1 MMYMVP
7 LQCFSTVTRTRV
19 TALTVMAVGTRT
31 LQDTHRH
38 SLPRLQHNASWL
50 PEAVC
55 HWSTELRR
63 PSRVNR
69 YRTDCLQAH
78 LSAQLYSY
86 FIIRYMSVWWWYTHT
101 DMYLSDCISK
111 RKGKIYI
118 FIQGMLAELYTPMLC
133 LSFKQLHT
141 AGIKSYTAALW
152 QRLVEDSKIM
162 LLVSGQ
168 SHEISWNWPADKVCY
183 ALKVKR
189 ISAPQ

>member
-111 RKGKIYI
+111 RKGKIY
-118 FIQGMLAELYTPMLC
+118 
-133 LSFKQLHT
+133 LSKECWLNSTLQCSAYHSNSFT
-141 AGIKSYTAALW
+141 
-152 QRLVEDSKIM
+152 
-162 LLVSGQ
+162 LLVLNRILLLSDSG
-168 SHEISWNWPADKVCY
+168 
-183 ALKVKR
+183 
-189 ISAPQ
+189 